1 MQSGRIAAKISVPVT
16 AKFKLTKGTIAPA
29 GFVAGAASCGVKD
42 PGSDRLDLGLL
53 YSKLPTVSAV
63 AFTANK
69 VKAAPVRVTSTHA
82 RSTATRAI
90 IANSGNANACTGV
103 RGLED
108 AKAMAKETAQALGLK
123 QREVAVCSTGII
135 GVPLPIDRI
144 APQIPP
150 LAQGLKPKG
159 WTDVAEA
166 IMTSDTVRKTAGAKF
181 SIGKK
186 EISISAMVKGSGM
199 INPNMATMLC
209 FVATDAAVEEATL
222 KAATSA
228 AVERSFNR
236 ISVDGDMSTN
246 DTVIVMANG
255 AAGNRP
261 IRNGSASSKLFR
273 AALDAIMLKLAKD
286 MVRDGEKATKLVE
299 VQVRGANSHADAQKI
314 AEAVANSQ
322 LVKCS
327 WNGSDPNWGR
337 VMHAIGYAGAKVRE
351 ELIDIYFNG
360 LIAAKSGLVTDTP
373 ISELKKAVSKPEFT
387 LSIDLHLGDADYT
400 AYTSDLSEGYVAYN
414 RLEYA
419 VKTRR

>member
-1 MQSGRIAAKISVPVT
+1 VT
-16 AKFKLTKGTIAPA
+16 AKIKYTKGTTAPA
-29 GFVAGAASCGVKD
+29 GFKAAAVASGVKN
-42 PGSDRLDLGLL
+42 PGSDRLDLALI
-53 YSKLPTVSAV
+53 YSELPTTSAA
-63 AFTANK
+63 AFTSSK
-69 VKAAPVRVTSTHA
+69 VKAAPVRLSAAHTK
-82 RSTATRAI
+82 STATRAI

-108 AKAMAKETAQALGLK
+108 AKTMARGAAVALGLK

-135 GVPLPIDRI
+135 GDPLPIDRI
-144 APQIPP
+144 TDNIPT
-150 LAQGLKPKG
+150 LVTSLKVKG
-159 WTDVAEA
+159 WTSAAEA
-166 IMTSDTVRKTAGAKF
+166 IMTSDTVRKMAGAKF
-181 SIGKK
+181 MIGKK
-186 EISISAMVKGSGM
+186 EITISAMVKGSGM

-209 FVATDAAVEEATL
+209 FIATDANIDKATL
-222 KAATSA
+222 QAATST
-228 AVERSFNR
+228 AVEQSFNR

-255 AAGNRP
+255 AAGNRT
-261 IRNGSASSKLFR
+261 ITNGGASSKLFR
-273 AALDAIMLKLAKD
+273 EALNAVMLKLAKD

-299 VQVRGANSHADAQKI
+299 IQVKGANSHSDAQKI
-314 AEAVANSQ
+314 AEAVSNSQ

-337 VMHAIGYAGAKVRE
+337 VMHAIGHASAKIRE

-360 LIAAKSGLVTDTP
+360 LIATRSGLATETP
-373 ISELKKAVSKPEFT
+373 VAQLKKAVSSPEFT
-387 LSIDLHLGDADYT
+387 LCIDLNLGDADYT

>member
-1 MQSGRIAAKISVPVT
+1 MTAKI
-16 AKFKLTKGTIAPA
+16 KFTKGTSAPT
-29 GFVAGAASCGVKD
+29 GFLAGAVASGVKT
-42 PGSDRLDLGLL
+42 PGSERLDLSLI
-53 YSKLPTVSAV
+53 YSKLPTVSAA

-69 VKAAPVRVTSTHA
+69 VKAAPVRVTATHA
-82 RSTATRAI
+82 KSTPTRAI

-108 AKAMAKETAQALGLK
+108 AKTMAKQAATALGLN

-144 APQIPP
+144 TPEIPS
-150 LAQGLKPKG
+150 LAEKIRERG
-159 WTDVAEA
+159 WTKAAEA

-181 SIGKK
+181 FVGKK
-186 EISISAMVKGSGM
+186 EITISAMVKGSGM

-209 FVATDAAVEEATL
+209 FIATDASIDKATL
-222 KAATSA
+222 QAATCA
-228 AVERSFNR
+228 AVEQSFNR

-255 AAGNRP
+255 AAGNRT
-261 IRNGSASSKLFR
+261 ITNGGSSSKLFR
-273 AALDAIMLKLAKD
+273 QALNAITLKLAKD

-299 VQVRGANSHADAQKI
+299 IQVKGANSHSDAQKI
-314 AEAVANSQ
+314 AEAVSNSQ

-337 VMHAIGYAGAKVRE
+337 VMHVIGYAGAKIRE

-360 LIAAKSGLVTDTP
+360 LIATKSGLATDTP
-373 ISELKKAVSKPEFT
+373 IGQLKKAVSGPEFT
-387 LSIDLHLGDADYT
+387 LCIDLHLGDADYT

>member
-1 MQSGRIAAKISVPVT
+1 MT
-16 AKFKLTKGTIAPA
+16 AKFKLTKGTVPPA
-29 GFVAGAASCGVKD
+29 GFKAAAAAAGVKT
-42 PGSDRLDLGLL
+42 PGTDRLDVALI
-53 YSKLPTVSAV
+53 YSELPTTSAA
-63 AFTANK
+63 AFTSNR
-69 VKAAPVRVTSTHA
+69 VKAAPVRVSAAHA
-82 RSTATRAI
+82 KAVATRAI
-90 IANSGNANACTGV
+90 IANSGNANACTGI

-108 AKAMAKETAQALGLK
+108 AKSMAKGAAAALGLK

-135 GVPLPIDRI
+135 GDPLPIDRI
-144 APQIPP
+144 TATIPA
-150 LAQGLKPKG
+150 LAEGLRPKG
-159 WTDVAEA
+159 WTSAAEA

-181 SIGKK
+181 MLGKK
-186 EISISAMVKGSGM
+186 QITISAMVKGSGM

-209 FVATDAAVEEATL
+209 FVATDANIDKATL
-222 KAATSA
+222 QAATSN
-228 AVERSFNR
+228 AVEQSFNR

-246 DTVIVMANG
+246 DTVLVMANG
-255 AAGNRP
+255 AAGNRT
-261 IRNGSASSKLFR
+261 ITNGGSSSKLFR
-273 AALDAIMLKLAKD
+273 AALDAVMLKLAKD

-299 VQVRGANSHADAQKI
+299 IQVRGASSHSDAQKI

-337 VMHAIGYAGAKVRE
+337 VMHAIGYAGAKIRE

-360 LIAAKSGLVTDTP
+360 LIATKSGLATDTP
-373 ISELKKAVSKPEFT
+373 VAQLKKAVSGPEFT
-387 LSIDLHLGDADYT
+387 LSIDLHLGDASYT